1 MGIIGN
7 IVLGLLMIVG
17 GILLLKNNYQVAN
30 NLPISFAEN
39 HMGGG
44 GSYLLWKLLSLL
56 LIMAGFTVM
65 FGFYDDIL
73 AFILSPLTNILSPA
87 K

>member
-1 MGIIGN
+1 MGIIGQ
-7 IVLGLLMIVG
+7 ILLGLLMIVG
-17 GILLLKNNYQVAN
+17 GILLIKNNYQVAN
-30 NLPISFAEN
+30 SLPISFAEK